1 MRRLRAIA
9 AVTATAALAWLAAG
23 AFGPDGEGDPRWVAV
38 ERGDLVRT
46 VEVSGRLA
54 SRDSSNLGPPAVP
67 EVWDFKLTWL
77 APEGEVVEA
86 GDPVLRFD
94 TSDLERRLLERHN
107 EAERA
112 DKQIEKLDAD
122 VARERADQDLS
133 LAEAEA
139 RLRRARLAV
148 DVPEA
153 FVEANELARARLD
166 LREAE
171 ISIEYTREGIEA
183 SRRAADARRAVLVG
197 QRDRAR
203 RQVREIEDAI
213 ERMTVPAPRRG
224 TVIHV
229 ADWRD
234 EKKKVG
240 DSVWRHDDVV
250 ELPDLDRMMGEGE
263 VDEADAGRIEVGQA
277 VRIRLDAH
285 PDDVHDARVASVW
298 RTVKR
303 KSWRTPEKVF
313 RLDLELDRTD
323 REAMR
328 PGMRFRGEVEIER
341 LANRVLVPMDA
352 ILPGPDGPA
361 VIRRTALGHERVPV
375 RLGERD
381 ARKVEVVAGLA
392 PGDRVASRP
401 AVVEVGP

>member
-1 MRRLRAIA
+1 VVVLG
-9 AVTATAALAWLAAG
+9 VVVPATWLVVQVLAPG
-23 AFGPDGEGDPRWVAV
+23 DGVDPGWVAV

-46 VEVSGRLA
+46 VEVTGRLA
-54 SRDSSNLGPPAVP
+54 SEGSRDLGPPAVP

-77 APEGEVVEA
+77 APEGETVEE

-94 TSDLERRLLERHN
+94 TADLERRLLERRN

-112 DKQIEKLDAD
+112 EKEIEKLEAD
-122 VARERADQDLS
+122 VRRERADQELE

-139 RLRRARLAV
+139 RVRRARLAV
-148 DVPEA
+148 DVPEE
-153 FVEANELARARLD
+153 FVQANELARSRLD
-166 LREAE
+166 LQEAE
-171 ISIEYTREGIEA
+171 IAIEYTRAGIEA
-183 SRRAADARRAVLVG
+183 ARRASEARRAVLVG
-197 QRDRAR
+197 RRDRAR

-213 ERMTVPAPRRG
+213 ERMTVRAPRRG

-229 ADWRD
+229 ANWRD

-250 ELPDLDRMMGEGE
+250 ELPDLDRMMGKGE
-263 VDEADAGRIEVGQA
+263 IDEADAGQVQAGQP

-285 PDDVHDARVASVW
+285 PELAYEARVDFVW

-313 RLDLELDRTD
+313 RLDLALETTD
-323 REAMR
+323 RERMR
-328 PGMRFRGEVEIER
+328 PGMRFRGEVEIDR
-341 LANRVLVPMDA
+341 RSDRVLIPLEAV
-352 ILPGPDGPA
+352 LPGSEGPA
-361 VIRRTALGHERVPV
+361 VLRRTVLGHEWVAV
-375 RLGERD
+375 TLGERGRD
-381 ARKVEVVAGLA
+381 RVEVLDGLS

-401 AVVEVGP
+401 AALEDAS